1 MQIEVKH
8 PTIQEVFKESF
19 YEIPAFQR
27 EYVWKEQQV
36 NSLLTDVMDAL
47 FDDNGSP
54 ASGEYFIGSIVA
66 YLDSGVFQLIDGQ
79 QRITTLFIL
88 LCAIRD
94 MRRALA
100 DPEPLHFLQAMIQDQ
115 DQKLD
120 GTTVTKLRLRPLYE
134 DAGTVLQDIA
144 SGQETPQA
152 LRKALP
158 QSARNM
164 LNTYEFARDFLSEHF
179 GQDVTALRKFQAHL
193 CQRVRLVRIQTLGI
207 SDALRIFET
216 INDRGVGLNA
226 LDLLKNLLFMQVE
239 RADFDRL
246 TSVWKEMVHTIEKT
260 GKGEKPLRFLR
271 YFVLANFPQ
280 ARKRNKPL
288 TEDDLYDWLSEHK
301 DALGIT
307 KAPIEFA
314 RRLHASALSYQRFV
328 AQPDF
333 ALSNIYALSGRARQ
347 HLIVLLACQALDDA
361 ALAVVTRQLER
372 LFVTYV
378 LAQEPTKVLDSV
390 FADVA
395 PKLGAWI
402 GEHRAQMGFVEQL
415 DAWMQAWVNK
425 EVQRLARRVSDA
437 LDRLGLDRKLTCRFV
452 LWRLAQQLEA
462 IAGTPLADAG
472 VAHFAKFEVEHVL
485 PNNPTADLHA
495 AFDKPHDYERYKSLA
510 GNLTLLEKPIN
521 ASLGRDYFAVKQNN
535 YRHSGLFLTKSL
547 AESQAVGANTGYS
560 RAAQWLAQHTQ
571 WDSAAIEQRQQDLK
585 RLALHLWNM
594 EEAVEPAQVVTG
606 ESA

>member
-8 PTIQEVFKESF
+8 PTVQEVFKESF

-47 FDDNGSP
+47 FDEKGSP
-54 ASGEYFIGSIVA
+54 SSGEYFIGSIVA
-66 YLDSGVFQLIDGQ
+66 YLDDQGVFQLIDGQ
-79 QRITTLFIL
+79 QRITTLFIV

-94 MRRALA
+94 NRKALN
-100 DPEPLHFLQAMIQDQ
+100 DPEPIHFLQGMIQDQ
-115 DQKLD
+115 YQKLD
-120 GTTVTKLRLRPLYE
+120 GTTGTRLRLKPLYE

-144 SGQETPQA
+144 MGHETPHQ

-164 LNTYEFARDFLSEHF
+164 LATYEFAVDFLNEHF
-179 GQDVTALRKFQAHL
+179 GHDVASLRMFQAHL

-239 RADFDRL
+239 RTDFDRL
-246 TSVWKEMVHTIEKT
+246 TSIWKDMVHTIEKT

-271 YFVLANFPQ
+271 YFVLANFAD

-288 TEDDLYDWLSEHK
+288 TEDDLYEWLSANK
-301 DALGIT
+301 DKLGIT
-307 KAPIEFA
+307 QDPIAFA
-314 RRLHASALSYQRFV
+314 QRLFQAALLYKKFV
-328 AQPDF
+328 SEPDF
-333 ALSNIYALSGRARQ
+333 ALSNVYALSGRARQ
-347 HLIVLLACQALDDA
+347 HLIVLLACQSLNDE

-390 FADVA
+390 FADIA
-395 PKLGAWI
+395 PKLGEWI
-402 GEHRAQMGFVEQL
+402 AAHKVQTGFIAELGE
-415 DAWMQAWVNK
+415 WMQSWVNK
-425 EVQRLARRVSDA
+425 EIQRLTPRVSAA
-437 LDRLGLDRKLTCRFV
+437 LDRMGLERKLTCRFV
-452 LWRLAQQLEA
+452 LWRLSQYLESLA
-462 IAGTPLADAG
+462 CTPLGDASIS
-472 VAHFAKFEVEHVL
+472 HFTKFEVEHVL
-485 PNNPTADLHA
+485 PNNPSADLKA
-495 AFDKPHDYERYKSLA
+495 GFDKPNEYDRYKALI

-521 ASLGRDYFAVKQNN
+521 ASLGRDYFAVKQVAYGN
-535 YRHSGLFLTKSL
+535 SGLFMTKSL
-547 AESQAVGANTGYS
+547 SKSQAVGVNTSYVKAS
-560 RAAQWLAQHTQ
+560 QWLCQHTD
-571 WDSAAIEQRQQDLK
+571 WSSAAIEARQQDLK
-585 RLALHLWNM
+585 RLVMKMLAM
-594 EEAVEPAQVVTG
+594 
-606 ESA
+606 ESAGDTP

>member
-8 PTIQEVFKESF
+8 PTVQEVFKESF

-47 FDDNGSP
+47 FDEKGSP
-54 ASGEYFIGSIVA
+54 SSGEYFIGSIVA
-66 YLDSGVFQLIDGQ
+66 YLDEQGVFQLIDGQ
-79 QRITTLFIL
+79 QRITTLFIV

-94 MRRALA
+94 NRKALS
-100 DPEPLHFLQAMIQDQ
+100 DPEPIHFLQGMIQDQ
-115 DQKLD
+115 YQKLD
-120 GTTVTKLRLRPLYE
+120 GTTGTRLRLKPLYE
-134 DAGTVLQDIA
+134 DAGTVLHDIA
-144 SGQETPQA
+144 MGHETPHQ

-164 LNTYEFARDFLSEHF
+164 LATYEFAVDFLNEHF
-179 GQDVTALRKFQAHL
+179 GHDVASLRMFQAHL

-246 TSVWKEMVHTIEKT
+246 TSIWKDMVHTIEKT

-271 YFVLANFPQ
+271 YFVLANFAD

-288 TEDDLYDWLSEHK
+288 TEDDLYEWLSANK
-301 DALGIT
+301 DTLGIT
-307 KAPIEFA
+307 QNPIAFAQRLFKA
-314 RRLHASALSYQRFV
+314 ALLYKKFV
-328 AQPDF
+328 SEPDF
-333 ALSNIYALSGRARQ
+333 ALSNVYALSGRARQ
-347 HLIVLLACQALDDA
+347 HLIVLLACQSLNDE
-361 ALAVVTRQLER
+361 ALAVVSRQLER

-395 PKLGAWI
+395 PKLGEWI
-402 GEHRAQMGFVEQL
+402 SEHKAHADMTSEL
-415 DAWMQAWVNK
+415 DGWMQVWVNK
-425 EVQRLARRVSDA
+425 EVQRLTPRALAA
-437 LDRLGLDRKLTCRFV
+437 LDRMGLERKLTCRFV
-452 LWRLAQQLEA
+452 LWRLSQYLESLA
-462 IAGTPLADAG
+462 CTPLGDARIS
-472 VAHFAKFEVEHVL
+472 HFAKFEIEHVL
-485 PNNPTADLHA
+485 PNNPSADLKA
-495 AFDKPHDYERYKSLA
+495 AFDRPTDYDRYKSLI

-521 ASLGRDYFAVKQNN
+521 ASLGRDYFAVKQVAYGN
-535 YRHSGLFLTKSL
+535 SGLFITKSL
-547 AESQAVGANTGYS
+547 SKSQAVGVNTSYVK
-560 RAAQWLAQHTQ
+560 AAQWLSQYTD
-571 WDSAAIEQRQQDLK
+571 WNSATIESRQQDLK
-585 RLALHLWNM
+585 RLVMKMLAM
-594 EEAVEPAQVVTG
+594 
-606 ESA
+606 ESAGDIQ